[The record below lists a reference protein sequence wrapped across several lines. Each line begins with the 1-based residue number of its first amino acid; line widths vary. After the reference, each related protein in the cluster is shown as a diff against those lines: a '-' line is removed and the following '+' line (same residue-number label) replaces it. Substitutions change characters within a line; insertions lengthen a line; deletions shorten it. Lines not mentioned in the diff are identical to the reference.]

1 MEIRRRT
8 ATTLGW
14 VVILVAMA
22 VMPSSVIA
30 TVSGPTTDPRILLL
44 TGFEAPVCGRL
55 HAPRPGC
62 EMGIQSDVQTGPF
75 GGRTGAGAVRLQR
88 QAADPGHVHVGD
100 DLPIPGRHAFVGA
113 SFKIGTI
120 PGAKR
125 PYLQLAQL
133 TPGDGTVF
141 ARIVELRLSIQGRML
156 GVGVFRTK
164 QERYGS
170 WSVPV
175 DAWFTTIL
183 EMDFGRSVPL
193 RLWVYDD
200 RDVLVDTITLTADTT
215 GGDRAQPRQT
225 IGGTIPSTSPLLQY
239 ADDWWIATENLGPIQ
254 VKSADL
260 HLSTAPVRN
269 VRVGSETTATFRV
282 VNGGPDGATG
292 TLLSV
297 LPATGAT
304 VTSLL
309 PSQGACTD
317 LACDLGSIAPGGEA
331 TVSVVLRGDVAGR
344 VALRAT
350 VATSTPDPLRKDNE
364 ATAKADV
371 R

>member
-1 MEIRRRT
+1 MRIGRRT

-14 VVILVAMA
+14 VAILVAMA

-30 TVSGPTTDPRILLL
+30 TVSAPTTDPRILLL
-44 TGFEAPVCGRL
+44 TAFEAPVCGRL

-62 EMGIQSDVQTGPF
+62 EMGIQSDVQTGSF
-75 GGRTGAGAVRLQR
+75 GGRTGTGAVRLQR
-88 QAADPGHVHVGD
+88 QATDPGHVHVGD
-100 DLPIPGRHAFVGA
+100 DIPIPGRHAFVGA
-113 SFKIGTI
+113 SFRIGAI

-141 ARIVELRLSIQGRML
+141 ARNVELRMSVRGRTL
-156 GVGVFRTK
+156 GIGVFRTR

-170 WSVPV
+170 WSVPE

-193 RLWVYDD
+193 RLWVYDE
-200 RDVLVDTITLTADTT
+200 RDVLVDTVTLTADTT

-225 IGGTIPSTSPLLQY
+225 IGGTIPSTGPLLQY

-254 VKSADL
+254 VLSADV
-260 HLSTAPVRN
+260 HLSAAPVRD
-269 VRVGSETTATFRV
+269 VRIGSETTATFRV
-282 VNGGPDGATG
+282 ANGGPDRATG

-297 LPATGAT
+297 RPAAGAT
-304 VTSLL
+304 VTSVR
-309 PSQGACTD
+309 PSQGTCTD
-317 LACDLGSIAPGGEA
+317 MACDLGSIAPGGEA

-350 VATSTPDPLRKDNE
+350 AATSTADPLRRDNE
-364 ATAKADV
+364 ATAKVDV